1 MAGFSGG
8 VFPAAVCDQS
18 PREPVDRKHPMSTHR
33 PDHLRPAGDP
43 DDGAAMES
51 FTVPLPRGLSSRLFG
66 HNPLIRAS
74 DRVEALVLVLAVAI
88 SLLGVPIGAAVGT
101 AVHESSSRVH
111 AEQARRQ
118 VTATSIG
125 DSHSRRDLESPTVTV
140 PARWSV
146 DGIEHTGDVSAPLNV
161 KSGDAFEI
169 WVDGKGAPVR
179 PAVRTAVDAGVA
191 FAVATWS
198 TVSLLAAGLFGV
210 VRVALDRSRYARWQR
225 DFDSLVGHR

>member
-1 MAGFSGG
+1 
-8 VFPAAVCDQS
+8 
-18 PREPVDRKHPMSTHR
+18 MSTHR

-51 FTVPLPRGLSSRLFG
+51 FTVPLPRRMSSRLFG
-66 HNPLIRAS
+66 RNPLIRAS
-74 DRVEALVLVLAVAI
+74 DRLEALMLVLAVAV
-88 SLLGVPIGAAVGT
+88 SLVAVPIGAAVGT

-111 AEQARRQ
+111 AEQAQARRQ

-125 DSHSRRDLESPTVTV
+125 DSHPRRDLESPTVTV

-146 DGIEHTGDVSAPLNV
+146 DGTDHTGDVVAPLNV
-161 KSGDAFEI
+161 KTGEEIEI
-169 WVDGKGAPVR
+169 WVDAFGSPVR
-179 PAVRTAVDAGVA
+179 PPVRTAVDEGVA

-210 VRVALDRSRYARWQR
+210 ARIALDRSRYTRWQR